1 MLVTNQSFNLIRW
14 NHLRLHTK
22 AIFIFAVIDLDVTG
36 PHDEH
41 VHIILQK
48 GKRLSDA
55 LFFATNGRSGI
66 LHRSNTRLMMNNQMS
81 KAARLKIT
89 TRIL

>member
-1 MLVTNQSFNLIRW
+1 MTDQGFNLIRL

-22 AIFIFAVIDLDVTG
+22 AIFIFAVIDLDVTSH
-36 PHDEH
+36 HDEH
-41 VHIILQK
+41 GHIILQK

-55 LFFATNGRSGI
+55 LFFATNGHSGI
-66 LHRSNTRLMMNNQMS
+66 LHRRNTRLMMNNQLS